1 MLEGG
6 QNIVSSSFLIHDAS
20 YLRMKNIQLGYTLP
34 EAWTNAI
41 SLSRLRIYVSG
52 ENLVTFTKFPDGY
65 DPEANNTPFHGH
77 VYGGASGWSYP
88 QVKFYTVG
96 LNVNF

>member
-1 MLEGG
+1 M
-6 QNIVSSSFLIHDAS
+6 
-20 YLRMKNIQLGYTLP
+20 
-34 EAWTNAI
+34 
-41 SLSRLRIYVSG
+41 SRARIYLSG
-52 ENLVTFTKFPDGY
+52 ENLLTFTKFPDGY

-77 VYGGASGWSYP
+77 VFGGAAGWSYP